1 MLDKH
6 LPLSYTFISLNFIL
20 RQSLAKLP
28 GLPSKLRSSTLLV
41 AGIKE
46 VYFHAQIFHSI
57 WEMDFIDP
65 WPQILK
71 LQMNK

>member
-20 RQSLAKLP
+20 RQSLDKLP
-28 GLPSKLRSSTLLV
+28 GLPSKLEILDTPSSWD
-41 AGIKE
+41 
-46 VYFHAQIFHSI
+46 HAQIFHSI
-57 WEMDFIDP
+57 WEMNFIDA
-65 WPQILK
+65 WPKILK